1 MKVYK
6 CKTMLGIVFSKLSI
20 ILIVLKKVLPID
32 GSPLIKSYKKI
43 TVLMGIRG
51 GYFFMVLNISN
62 NINNIIAVYICCS
75 INVPPFLKKGWDEPP
90 TVQVTPPIYYH
101 INGSLYTNVKCFYIN
116 NQNRTTFFKGSAVFI
131 HAADRKTL

>member
-1 MKVYK
+1 MYMKVYK

-75 INVPPFLKKGWDEPP
+75 INVPPFLKKGMGR
-90 TVQVTPPIYYH
+90 TAYRTGNTTH
-101 INGSLYTNVKCFYIN
+101 ILPYKW
-116 NQNRTTFFKGSAVFI
+116 
-131 HAADRKTL
+131 